1 MKDEGDS
8 NKDKLSGDIRKAT
21 EKESTDYLN

>member
-1 MKDEGDS
+1 MEDGGDS

-21 EKESTDYLN
+21 KKESTDYLN